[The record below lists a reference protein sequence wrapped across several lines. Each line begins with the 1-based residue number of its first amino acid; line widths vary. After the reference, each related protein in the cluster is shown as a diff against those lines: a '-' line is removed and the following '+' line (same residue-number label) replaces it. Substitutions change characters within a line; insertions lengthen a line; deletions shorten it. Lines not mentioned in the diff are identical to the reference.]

1 MLGTALETV
10 GSMNTHMEVNYHPYL
25 DLLYLLGT
33 FARNI
38 LKVPLNLHHTS
49 VRYLLLSP
57 FYRRDNSL
65 RKVWDHT
72 VGT

>member
-1 MLGTALETV
+1 VLGTALETV
-10 GSMNTHMEVNYHPYL
+10 DSMNTHMEVNYHPYL
-25 DLLYLLGT
+25 DLLHLPGT
-33 FARNI
+33 FAKNI
-38 LKVPLNLHHTS
+38 LKVLLNLHHTS

-57 FYRRDNSL
+57 FYKRENSL